1 MDQIWMCVHNF
12 TLTVN
17 DTFRSAAETR
27 KDVNNLNEITK
38 HMEANVSKDVM
49 HGLDQKLYHLQL
61 EVQGVLDMTFLSK
74 DIMHGLEQK
83 LSSLQLEVLGV
94 LDMTLDQVLMKICD
108 TSQENMGFMKTKF
121 AELSDTTILLHVADV
136 NIADLKKTML
146 RNNFTNVLKQ
156 TKANIH
162 SFLNIKE
169 EDDDCAFGTSF
180 EEAGGAGVNNKVRI
194 EKTMTYGDCTPRP
207 SSSQWLLDGA

>member
-61 EVQGVLDMTFLSK
+61 EVQGGLGHDIFVKGYYAWVGAETFL
-74 DIMHGLEQK
+74 
-83 LSSLQLEVLGV
+83 
-94 LDMTLDQVLMKICD
+94 
-108 TSQENMGFMKTKF
+108 
-121 AELSDTTILLHVADV
+121 
-136 NIADLKKTML
+136 
-146 RNNFTNVLKQ
+146 
-156 TKANIH
+156 
-162 SFLNIKE
+162 
-169 EDDDCAFGTSF
+169 
-180 EEAGGAGVNNKVRI
+180 
-194 EKTMTYGDCTPRP
+194 P
-207 SSSQWLLDGA
+207 ST